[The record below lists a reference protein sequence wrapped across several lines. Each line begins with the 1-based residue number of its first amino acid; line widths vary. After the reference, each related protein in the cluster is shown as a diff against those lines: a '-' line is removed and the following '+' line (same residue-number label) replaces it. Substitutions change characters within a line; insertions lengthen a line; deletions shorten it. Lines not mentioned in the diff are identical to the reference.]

1 MILQEHREALLASIP
16 NRDSRPIWQVADG
29 RFGMDRTRPAGEK
42 WQLSRTPWWK
52 QPLDDFRDDNV
63 REIVIMAGSQCSKTA
78 GMLMALAWSVKN
90 NPAPILWITGN
101 DDLAKDASQERVAP
115 TLERC
120 PDAAPLLLNNR
131 LDKTTWKIRL
141 KTCTVDIAGAQSS
154 TALEQN
160 PYRFVFGDEVR
171 QWPTGSLQ
179 KVEKRQRSFG
189 DAKRCFF
196 STPMIKGDEFH
207 QRYLA
212 GTKCEWVWPCMKC
225 GAENKLEWKAVKYGS
240 DIREENSIAGGGH
253 AGGDGARNDVARDKT
268 SPHIICEKCCEHH
281 YDQPAVRRHIC
292 EAGRWQRANEH
303 PQAGV
308 VSYHWN
314 ALLPP
319 WVRWADLVAEWKQAN
334 DHLKRGNPEPIKVF
348 VCESLGEPWEERE
361 VEADVAQLQDRRG
374 DYAGADAWD
383 AELVRGDGTRAR
395 VIGADVQQDVIY
407 WRCRMFGGDGA
418 SRGHGWGRVFT
429 FAELD
434 EVAKRLGVNP
444 KYIGVDSG
452 YRTQEVYRA
461 CMQYG
466 WKATKGEDREQ
477 FIVDVPGEGR
487 VRQAWTR
494 SQADPHSGT
503 GQAGRAT
510 VPLYLFS
517 YPSMQDMLA
526 LHLSGRAGNW
536 TYETDAGHE
545 YIAQVCSEEKRADP
559 KTGKVEWVRVRRANH
574 LRDTEVIIL
583 TIAIASGILRV

>member
-1 MILQEHREALLASIP
+1 MILPEHREALLAAIP
-16 NRDSRPIWQVADG
+16 NRDSRPIWAIADG
-29 RFGMDRTRPAGEK
+29 RYGMDRTRPAGEK

-78 GMLMALAWSVKN
+78 GMLVALGWAVKN
-90 NPAPILWITGN
+90 NPAPMLWITGN
-101 DDLAKDASQERVAP
+101 DDLAKDASQERVTP

-120 PDAAPLLLNNR
+120 PDSAPLLLNNR
-131 LDKTTWKIRL
+131 LDKTTWKIRC

-196 STPMIKGDEFH
+196 STPMLQGDEFH

-212 GTKCEWVWPCMKC
+212 GTQCEWVWPCMKC
-225 GAENKLEWKAVKYGS
+225 GVENKLEWKAVKYAPTSGE
-240 DIREENSIAGGGH
+240 ITRAVCVTGNVETTYIAC
-253 AGGDGARNDVARDKT
+253 AGCGAAHGD
-268 SPHIICEKCCEHH
+268 SPS
-281 YDQPAVRRHIC
+281 VRRHII
-292 EAGRWQRANEH
+292 EAGHWQAQNPTSH
-303 PQAGV
+303 AGV

-334 DHLKRGNPEPIKVF
+334 DHLKRGNPEPLKVF
-348 VCESLGEPWEERE
+348 VCETLGEPWQERE
-361 VEADVAQLQDRRG
+361 VEADPEAFNSCRG
-374 DYAGADAWD
+374 DYSSADEWD
-383 AELVRGDGTRAR
+383 AELKRADGVKAR

-407 WRCRMFGGDGA
+407 WRCRLYGADGA

-434 EVAKRLGVNP
+434 DLAKRLGVNP

-452 YRTQEVYRA
+452 YRTTEVYRA
-461 CMQYG
+461 CLQYG

-477 FIVDVPGEGR
+477 FIVDVPGMGR
-487 VRQAWTR
+487 VRQAWNR

-503 GQAGRAT
+503 AQAGRQV
-510 VPLYLFS
+510 VPLYL
-517 YPSMQDMLA
+517 YADPTIQDMLA
-526 LHLSGRAGNW
+526 LQMAGKAGHW
-536 TYETDAGHE
+536 TFEADAGSE
-545 YIAQVCSEEKRADP
+545 YVAQLCSEEKRADP
-559 KTGKVEWVRVRRANH
+559 KTGKIEWVRVRRANH
-574 LRDTEVIIL
+574 LRDCEKIASVIAL
-583 TIAIASGILRV
+583 ASGILKA